1 MTAQAIKS
9 PEVTQAALSREDAT
23 FVAKNAGL
31 VDHDQLMRLIS
42 VDAQIERCGTTD
54 VTGMSDD
61 QFLAHIFG

>member
-42 VDAQIERCGTTD
+42 VDAQIERCGTT
-54 VTGMSDD
+54 TGISDD
-61 QFLAHIFG
+61 QFLAHIFE